1 MVSFFASSKSQI
13 LRCNSYVDA
22 AFCSAVLGNVQMAT
36 LWTAKEL
43 VVNNYCLGQDH
54 PDCQKEA
61 GVLKQL
67 QAAAASDK
75 KFHYSQIN
83 WILDWDLGPE

>member
-1 MVSFFASSKSQI
+1 MCKSFLDS
-13 LRCNSYVDA
+13 
-22 AFCSAVLGNVQMAT
+22 AFCSAVLGNVQMAM

-43 VVNNYCLGQDH
+43 EVNSYCLGQEH

-61 GVLKQL
+61 GLLEQL
-67 QAAAASDK
+67 QSAAASKK

-83 WILDWDLGPE
+83 WIIDWDQGPE

>member
-1 MVSFFASSKSQI
+1 
-13 LRCNSYVDA
+13 VDA
-22 AFCSAVLGNVQMAT
+22 AFCSAVLGNVQMAM

-43 VVNNYCLGQDH
+43 EVNNYCLGRDH

-61 GVLKQL
+61 DVLKQL
-67 QAAAASDK
+67 QTAAASNK